1 MWRLWNKL
9 FGWHYV
15 AVEWREYR
23 GIKRCQRTDKGWC
36 VFIEIDHQGNCYRFL
51 LNFDRTAFTCAGHIL
66 RYVPLTFKP
75 EELIK

>member
-15 AVEWREYR
+15 VVRQSGRIQVKRIRRVRTGDYIMLCRYSAYRVLREN
-23 GIKRCQRTDKGWC
+23 ILHPVLASSLDK
-36 VFIEIDHQGNCYRFL
+36 E
-51 LNFDRTAFTCAGHIL
+51 DRYI
-66 RYVPLTFKP
+66 PLTFKP